1 MSQVDVKTIFE
12 VIVILFSLLQCTH
25 SEDDD
30 FLNKWVLRESE
41 WLHEKATTGKRFH
54 LVISFSH
61 SIIKITGAQ
70 KRKKSLT

>member
-1 MSQVDVKTIFE
+1 MNQVNVKTTFE
-12 VIVILFSLLQCTH
+12 VIIILFSLLQCTH

-30 FLNKWVLRESE
+30 FLDKWVLHESE
-41 WLHEKATTGKRFH
+41 WLHEKETTGKRFH